1 MGWRGC
7 PWVPALPAPAPTP
20 TPSPPAHLLTPQESS
35 SWPRCPR
42 QVGGLQPWTPA
53 RGGPHPPQ
61 PQCGPGGAPVLPGLW
76 GQGQAGTQL
85 SPAAGVLQGGGT
97 TAASPGSPGPC
108 PAPPGRTHRGLLGQ
122 DHPCISR
129 GPRLQKL
136 LLEGGNTCSPPQDA
150 EPGRPRTL
158 GGGGGT
164 LPPGWSGSPSAGSQC
179 RPCSLVLT
187 VCEHPWGPCSS

>member
-129 GPRLQKL
+129 GLVSRSCSWKVATPAPHPRMLSLGDPERWVAVGGPCLQ
-136 LLEGGNTCSPPQDA
+136 GGPAAPLR
-150 EPGRPRTL
+150 G
-158 GGGGGT
+158 
-164 LPPGWSGSPSAGSQC
+164 PSAGLAALC
-179 RPCSLVLT
+179 
-187 VCEHPWGPCSS
+187 